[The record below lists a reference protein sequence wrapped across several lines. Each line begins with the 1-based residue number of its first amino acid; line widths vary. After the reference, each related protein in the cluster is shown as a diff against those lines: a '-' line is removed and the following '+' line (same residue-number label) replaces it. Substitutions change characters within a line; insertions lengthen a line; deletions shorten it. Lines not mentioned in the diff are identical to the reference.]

1 VVKVRIDYLL
11 LVGFG
16 GFCGAIARFGVN
28 LVLGTGLLPW
38 GTFVV
43 NVSGSFLL
51 GLVQVLAVKAMGLGE
66 RFRLAAGVGF
76 CGAYTTFST
85 FTKESLEL
93 LFSDQILPAL
103 IYIFGTTGCCLLSV
117 FAGMILGS
125 LFCSFWEKRTVSG
138 LRMPGGK

>member
-1 VVKVRIDYLL
+1 MVKVRINYLL

-28 LVLGTGLLPW
+28 SVLGTGFLPW

-43 NVSGSFLL
+43 NLSGSFLL
-51 GLVQVLAVKAMGLGE
+51 GLVQVLAVKGMGLRE

-76 CGAYTTFST
+76 CGAYTTFSA

-93 LFSDQILPAL
+93 LFSYQILPAL
-103 IYIFGTTGCCLLSV
+103 IYIFGTTACCLLSV
-117 FAGMILGS
+117 FAGMTLGG
-125 LFCSFWEKRTVSG
+125 LFSSFWEKRKVSG
-138 LRMPGGK
+138 LWRPGGE

>member
-85 FTKESLEL
+85 FTKESLVL

-103 IYIFGTTGCCLLSV
+103 IYFFGTTGCCLLLV
-117 FAGMILGS
+117 FAGMTLGC
-125 LFCSFWEKRTVSG
+125 LFCSFWEK
-138 LRMPGGK
+138 